1 MKKLLAI
8 LIILSLLT
16 SCCRRNIHTSVK
28 YEVRDS
34 ISITTQKRFV
44 DTTLHIDSSVSVVKI
59 ICDSNNKPQ
68 IVSNKQVSGK
78 RTISVRTN
86 SVQNGSF
93 TITCP
98 ADSLRLIIAYQ
109 DSIIRSYR
117 AEKTDTTIV
126 VEQKKGFWANIK
138 EILAHLIYTL
148 VALFT
153 GALLYVIL
161 KR

>member
-34 ISITTQKRFV
+34 VSITTQTRFV
-44 DTTLHIDSSVSVVKI
+44 DTTLHIDSSVSIVKI

-68 IVSNKQVSGK
+68 IVSNKQLSGK

-98 ADSLRLIIAYQ
+98 ADSLRLRIAYL

-117 AEKTDTTIV
+117 TEKMDTTII
-126 VEQKKGFWANIK
+126 VEENKTF
-138 EILAHLIYTL
+138 
-148 VALFT
+148 
-153 GALLYVIL
+153 
-161 KR
+161 

>member
-1 MKKLLAI
+1 MKK
-8 LIILSLLT
+8 IILSILLISLLT

-34 ISITTQKRFV
+34 VSITTQTRFV
-44 DTTLHIDSSVSVVKI
+44 DTTLHIDSSVSIVKI

-68 IVSNKQVSGK
+68 IVSNKQVSGARK
-78 RTISVRTN
+78 TNISQLDDN
-86 SVQNGSF
+86 MF
-93 TITCP
+93 KFKCP
-98 ADSLRLIIAYQ
+98 ADSLRLIISYQ

-153 GALLYVIL
+153 GALLYIIL

>member
-1 MKKLLAI
+1 MKNLLLSI
-8 LIILSLLT
+8 LLLSLLT
-16 SCCRRNIHTSVK
+16 SCCRRTIHTSVK

-34 ISITTQKRFV
+34 VSITTQTRFV

-78 RTISVRTN
+78 RTISVKTN
-86 SVQNGSF
+86 SVQNGLF

-98 ADSLRLIIAYQ
+98 ADSLRLVIAYQ

-117 AEKTDTTIV
+117 TEKTDTTVV
-126 VEQKKGFWANIK
+126 VEQKKGFWSSLA
-138 EILAHLIYTL
+138 EILRHTIYIIG
-148 VALFT
+148 VGVLFIV
-153 GALLYVIL
+153 LFLFI
-161 KR
+161 RR